1 VSIIW
6 ERLPFR
12 LLGYGVNRKKNVT
25 MVNGLQDQLI
35 LLRTNI
41 TEVEVVISE

>member
-25 MVNGLQDQLI
+25 MVNGLQIIMYLPRYI
-35 LLRTNI
+35 VR
-41 TEVEVVISE
+41 